1 MNLYRFEKNQLVINI
16 AGTRF
21 GGQPGE
27 FPTVLCGTIFYHGH
41 DIVRDADHGVFDR
54 FRAEMLV
61 SKQAE
66 LSDNTGNPSV
76 LHIYGRTA
84 QAFERY
90 LCFAEDCWDGPIII
104 DSADA
109 ATRMFMCSLVSEI
122 GFADKSIFNSISL
135 ATRSDEALA
144 IKDSEVDS
152 TIILAYNPAD
162 SSIERSL
169 SVLEDGA
176 GVKEKGLLH
185 LARDLGLTNL
195 LVDPGVVPLGNGAGS
210 ALRFS
215 VVAKAKFGLPVGS
228 GIHNAVSS
236 WTWLKNKGRENRLCC
251 DAAAAAMQVLSS
263 GDFLLY
269 GPIDHA
275 DFIFP
280 AVAMADIMVA
290 EAVKDLDIWS
300 VPEHPLHRLV

>member
-1 MNLYRFEKNQLVINI
+1 MNLYRFDKKQLVINV
-16 AGTRF
+16 AGARF

-27 FPTVLCGTIFYHGH
+27 FPTVLCGTIFYQGH
-41 DIVRDADHGVFDR
+41 DIVIDEDHGVFDR
-54 FRAEMLV
+54 SRAEMLV
-61 SKQAE
+61 SRQAE
-66 LSDNTGNPSV
+66 LSDTTGNPSV
-76 LHIYGRTA
+76 LHIYGRTP

-90 LCFAEDCWDGPIII
+90 LCFAEETWDGPIII
-104 DSADA
+104 DSADV
-109 ATRMFMCSLVSEI
+109 ATRMSMCRLVSEL

-135 ATRSDEALA
+135 ATKSDEALA
-144 IKDSEVDS
+144 LKDSEIDS
-152 TIILAYNPAD
+152 AIILAYNPAD
-162 SSIERSL
+162 SSIDGSL

-176 GVKEKGLLH
+176 GVKDKGLLQ
-185 LARDLGLTNL
+185 LARDLGIINL

-215 VVAKAKFGLPVGS
+215 IVVKAKFGLPVGS
-228 GIHNAVSS
+228 GIHNAVSA
-236 WTWLKNKGRENRLCC
+236 WTWLKKRGRENRLCC

-269 GPIDHA
+269 GPIDYA

-280 AVAMADIMVA
+280 VVAMADIMVA